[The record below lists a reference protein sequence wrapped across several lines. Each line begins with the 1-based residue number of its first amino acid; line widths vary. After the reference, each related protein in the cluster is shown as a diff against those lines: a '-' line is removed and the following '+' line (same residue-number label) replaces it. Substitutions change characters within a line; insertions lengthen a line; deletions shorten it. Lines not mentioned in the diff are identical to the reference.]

1 MASDPDKIQP
11 INDTKLDI
19 HDFLSRH
26 VPAQLA
32 NPRKLCYR
40 HRPDLVRKR
49 LPDSFNIQDVQQQME
64 KLPMADK
71 EAISHIW
78 SLFSAAPDEQ
88 RILILKGILSTCCM
102 PQLSFLFDAIKPLLR
117 IDFIS
122 ILPREV
128 SLHVFSYLD
137 ATSLCNAAQVSQTW
151 RSLADDDALWH
162 RMCEQHIDKKC
173 TKCGWGLPLLD
184 KKKRPNPRKPTTVF
198 RTTPVSVLPLG
209 TACGPTATSNSNTE
223 TSTDDALA
231 SNPSKRQKT
240 EARVESI
247 ETASYPASQPL
258 VPLIRRPWKD
268 VYSERLVVERN
279 WRQNKYQGR
288 VLRGHTDGVMC
299 VQFCDVAGI
308 LMTGSYDKTI
318 RVWNMETGELIRVLS
333 GHARCVRALQ
343 FDEAKL
349 VTGAMDNTLKIWNWH
364 TGQCIRTLQGH
375 TGGVLSLHFDS
386 RILASGSTDH
396 TIRVWNFEAGECCT
410 LTGHT
415 EWVNS
420 VRIFGDHTLVSGSD
434 DATIRVWDLTSRTCT
449 SVLKGHVGQVQIVL
463 PSPKGFTHRF
473 TPEATEAAAMASSRN
488 ISRTA
493 ARARPLTG
501 TGVSPPG
508 CATDDSP
515 RLQEQADL
523 TVNSNCSTLSDRP
536 ILMSGSLDNTI
547 KIWDMT
553 TGVCLRTL
561 FGHVEGVWGLAYD
574 KLRIVS
580 GSHDKTIRIW
590 DTESGRCMHPLEGH
604 NGPVTAVALSD
615 TKIVSAS
622 DDGDIRIWDY
632 SKR

>member
-1 MASDPDKIQP
+1 MASDPEREPKDNKP
-11 INDTKLDI
+11 DI

-49 LPDSFNIQDVQQQME
+49 VPDSFNTQDVQQQME

-88 RILILKGILSTCCM
+88 RILILKGLLSTCCM

-184 KKKRPNPRKPTTVF
+184 KKKRPNPRRPTTVF

-209 TACGPTATSNSNTE
+209 TACGPTAATNPNSTI
-223 TSTDDALA
+223 TTDGFVK
-231 SNPSKRQKT
+231 PKRQKT

-247 ETASYPASQPL
+247 DTASYPASQPL
-258 VPLIRRPWKD
+258 VPLVRRPWKD
-268 VYSERLVVERN
+268 VYSERLIVERN
-279 WRQNKYQGR
+279 WRQNKFQGR

-299 VQFCDVAGI
+299 VQFCDAAGI

-318 RVWNMETGELIRVLS
+318 RVWNMETGELIRVLT

-420 VRIFGDHTLVSGSD
+420 VRIYGDHTLVSGGD
-434 DATIRVWDLTSRTCT
+434 DATIRVWDLTTRTCT
-449 SVLKGHVGQVQIVL
+449 SVLKGHVGQVQIAI

-473 TPEATEAAAMASSRN
+473 TPEATEAAAMATSRAA
-488 ISRTA
+488 SRTA
-493 ARARPLTG
+493 ARARPLTAS
-501 TGVSPPG
+501 GVALPG
-508 CATDDSP
+508 CATDNSP
-515 RLQEQADL
+515 GIQEQVESPS
-523 TVNSNCSTLSDRP
+523 TNCSSLSDRP
-536 ILMSGSLDNTI
+536 IIMSGSLDNTI

-553 TGVCLRTL
+553 TGQCLRTL

-590 DTESGRCMHPLEGH
+590 DTENGRCMHPLEGH